1 MNDYLTHLSLF
12 LSTPTFFLSSFYYH
26 QAYSQMPTT
35 FIVQG
40 TVMKPALFGILD
52 AATMNMLD
60 CFSVL
65 FFGFVTGQ
73 YFYPKL
79 AEMGYTIPTTYKFAL
94 GSFLGALAISW
105 SLFVEH
111 RIHSVYESTGEAIS
125 VLWQAPSYILIG
137 WGEIYAISAA
147 YEAAFSVS
155 SPQQKVMAS
164 AVNLFAV
171 GGIPSFTCV
180 FLQQAC
186 SSWFKNTTRGD
197 GNISRLKD
205 YATASVHKYFEV
217 LLLILLVGICLNIFP
232 PIRDFVESIEDL
244 AAEMIKTPVPTR
256 PVKLQRENTDNDD
269 EEASRPSGERTPLL
283 AAPAN
288 KEGKAA
294 KPKKKMYNVEDLDAP
309 VMYRLGTMRAG
320 ALQPSER
327 ENRKKKL
334 KRFGIFPRKDG
345 SK

>member
-1 MNDYLTHLSLF
+1 
-12 LSTPTFFLSSFYYH
+12 
-26 QAYSQMPTT
+26 MPTT

-65 FFGFVTGQ
+65 TFGFITGN
-73 YFYPKL
+73 YIYPKL
-79 AEMGYTIPTTYKFAL
+79 ANMGYTIPTTYKFAL

-111 RIHSVYESTGEAIS
+111 RIHTVFESTGEAIS

-164 AVNLFAV
+164 AANLFAV
-171 GGIPSFTCV
+171 GGIPNFACI

-186 SSWFKNTTRGD
+186 QSWFKNTTRGD
-197 GNISRLKD
+197 GNIQHLKD
-205 YATASVHKYFEV
+205 YATASVYKYFEV
-217 LLLILLVGICLNIFP
+217 LLFILVIGICLNIYP
-232 PIRDFVESIEDL
+232 PIRDFVESIEDM
-244 AAEMIKTPVPTR
+244 AAEMIKTPIPTR
-256 PVKLQRENTDNDD
+256 PASANLRRAGED
-269 EEASRPSGERTPLL
+269 EETGAAGEQTPLL
-283 AAPAN
+283 TSAGGVST
-288 KEGKAA
+288 K
-294 KPKKKMYNVEDLDAP
+294 KPYNVEELEAP
-309 VMYRLGTMRAG
+309 VLYKLGTMRAG
-320 ALQPSER
+320 ALLPSER

-334 KRFGIFPRKDG
+334 KRFDIGIPMLMKKKKQDG
-345 SK
+345 GK